1 MASSET
7 HPRMRAPLNHFRR
20 GLKKTVSWARI
31 RIAMEE
37 VSPERA
43 RPRGGSALVV
53 VAALLLIARASPLA
67 WAYVVKLRGLHS
79 TGSLA
84 AACATGVA
92 ALAVLT
98 LGFRSRPRATAASL
112 AAVGLVVAL
121 LAGNGAAL
129 LAAAGI
135 LAGTLL
141 LGDLAARLLLGREEE
156 PHEAGDL
163 ADLGTLLAAGVVAAG
178 LLVLALAGAGL
189 LTPRVLAVFAVALAA
204 ARARR
209 VPVLWRSGFRF
220 PAPDSRLS
228 LVEGA
233 WLAFAAAVLLAC
245 WVGAQAPDVSW
256 DALAYHLPEAR
267 DVAITGRVEAAPD
280 LAPQSFLWH
289 NHEAYLAL
297 AFFAGGERVVSI
309 LQFAIGLAVFGAAIA
324 LARRLGAGRAA
335 PWLGAGGAAPLIV
348 LALAAFPPAMLQLH
362 AAYVDWPAALLVTAA
377 AARLAERDPSGASG
391 RARLAGFLLG
401 GAAVTKIFALFA
413 LPAMALLARRARLGG
428 RALAAA
434 GVCAAVP
441 LAPWLVWSH
450 LHAGSV
456 LAPYAGS
463 PGELLRRAASGHFFT
478 TSPASGAAR
487 PAPGLLAA
495 AAGLLRLP
503 YDVVFHSS
511 RFEGN
516 GDGYDG
522 ILVLLLLLGVAGWGA
537 RGAGLFAAASLPF
550 LIPWSLLY
558 LPSIRFL
565 LPVYPLYAVFTAEG
579 LRRLTGR
586 FGGAT
591 GAAGPVAGWAVL
603 AAAALFP
610 VQVGSSGEEWRV
622 ALGRTTRGDFLAAR
636 LPSWPLWRS
645 VGPGDRLLF
654 VGENDRFHCPAAAAW
669 RYEFRPAASAGDAAA
684 WNRDL
689 ADLAI
694 THVLWRKDRV
704 PGLPAGF
711 PAARLDEVGCA
722 GEACLY
728 RLRRPDAREG
738 GSTMNRQTHP

>member
-1 MASSET
+1 MASNET
-7 HPRMRAPLNHFRR
+7 QPRMRASLNHFLA

-31 RIAMEE
+31 PKVMEE
-37 VSPERA
+37 VSPESA
-43 RPRGGSALVV
+43 RPRGGSALVLG
-53 VAALLLIARASPLA
+53 AAVLLIARASPLA

-79 TGSLA
+79 TASLA
-84 AACATGVA
+84 AAGAAGVA
-92 ALAVLT
+92 GLAVLT
-98 LGFRSRPRATAASL
+98 LAIRSRPRATAAGL
-112 AAVGLVVAL
+112 VGTGLVVAL
-121 LAGNGAAL
+121 LAGNAAAL

-141 LGDLAARLLLGREEE
+141 LGDLVARLLLGRE
-156 PHEAGDL
+156 PGDL
-163 ADLGTLLAAGVVAAG
+163 PASTTLAAGVVAAG
-178 LLVLALAGAGL
+178 LLVLALAEAGL
-189 LTPRVLAVFAVALAA
+189 LTPRVLAVLAAALAA

-209 VPVLWRSGFRF
+209 IPRLWRSCLRL
-220 PAPDSRLS
+220 PAPDLRLS
-228 LVEGA
+228 PVEAA
-233 WLAFAAAVLLAC
+233 WLGFAAAVLLAC
-245 WVGAQAPDVSW
+245 WVGAQAPDVAW

-267 DVAITGRVEAAPD
+267 DIAITGRVEAAPD
-280 LAPQSFLWH
+280 LAPQSLLWH
-289 NHEAYLAL
+289 NHDAYLAL
-297 AFFAGGERVVSI
+297 AFLVRDDGVGGGRVVSI
-309 LQFAIGLAVFGAAIA
+309 LQFAIGLAVFGASIA
-324 LARRLGAGRAA
+324 VARRLGAGRAA
-335 PWLGAGGAAPLIV
+335 PLLGARGAAPLTV

-377 AARLAERDPSGASG
+377 AAQLAEKEPAGASG

-413 LPAMALLARRARLGG
+413 LPAMALLARRARLSG

-434 GVCAAVP
+434 CACVAVP
-441 LAPWLVWSH
+441 LVPWLAWSH
-450 LHAGSV
+450 VHAGSV
-456 LAPYAGS
+456 LAPYAAS
-463 PGELLRRAASGHFFT
+463 PEELLHRAATGHFFT

-487 PAPGLLAA
+487 PTPGPLAA

-503 YDVVFHSS
+503 YDLVFHSS

-522 ILVLLLLLGVAGWGA
+522 ILALLLLLGVAGWRW

-579 LRRLTGR
+579 LVRLTRR
-586 FGGAT
+586 F
-591 GAAGPVAGWAVL
+591 AGPTGSIAGWAVL

-622 ALGRTTRGDFLAAR
+622 ALGRTTQEDFLASR
-636 LPSWPLWRS
+636 LPSWTLWRF
-645 VGPGDRLLF
+645 VAPGDRLLF
-654 VGENDRFHCPAAAAW
+654 IGENDRFHCPARAAW
-669 RYEFRPAASAGDAAA
+669 RYEFRPAASVGEAGV

-704 PGLPAGF
+704 PKLPAGF
-711 PAARLDEVGCA
+711 PADRLDEIERRGDSF
-722 GEACLY
+722 LY
-728 RLRRPDAREG
+728 RLRREDAGDG
-738 GSTMNRQTHP
+738 GSTIYRQAHP

>member
-1 MASSET
+1 MANNET
-7 HPRMRAPLNHFRR
+7 QPRMRAPLNHFLG

-31 RIAMEE
+31 RKAMEE

-53 VAALLLIARASPLA
+53 GAAVLLIARASPLA
-67 WAYVVKLRGLHS
+67 WAYVVKLRGLH
-79 TGSLA
+79 TTTSLA
-84 AACATGVA
+84 AAGAAGVA
-92 ALAVLT
+92 ALAL
-98 LGFRSRPRATAASL
+98 LMLAIRSRPRATAAGL
-112 AAVGLVVAL
+112 VGVGLVVAL
-121 LAGNGAAL
+121 LAGNAAAL

-141 LGDLAARLLLGREEE
+141 LGDLVARLLLGREPEE
-156 PHEAGDL
+156 DL
-163 ADLGTLLAAGVVAAG
+163 AASTTLAAGVVAAG
-178 LLVLALAGAGL
+178 LLVLALAEAGL
-189 LTPRVLAVFAVALAA
+189 LTPRVLAVLALALA
-204 ARARR
+204 TARARR
-209 VPVLWRSGFRF
+209 VPRLWRSSFRL
-220 PAPDSRLS
+220 PTPDSRLS
-228 LVEGA
+228 SVEAA
-233 WLAFAAAVLLAC
+233 WLAFAAAVVLAC
-245 WVGAQAPDVSW
+245 WVGAQGPDLSW

-267 DVAITGRVEAAPD
+267 DIAITGRLEAAPD
-280 LAPQSFLWH
+280 LAPQSLLWH
-289 NHEAYLAL
+289 NHDAYLAL
-297 AFFAGGERVVSI
+297 AFLVRHEGVGGERVVSI

-324 LARRLGAGRAA
+324 LARRLGAGS
-335 PWLGAGGAAPLIV
+335 AAPLTV

-377 AARLAERDPSGASG
+377 AAQLAEKKTSGATG
-391 RARLAGFLLG
+391 RSRLAGFLLG

-413 LPAMALLARRARLGG
+413 LPAMALLARRARLSG
-428 RALAAA
+428 RTLAAA
-434 GVCAAVP
+434 CACAAVP
-441 LAPWLVWSH
+441 LAPWLVWGQ

-456 LAPYAGS
+456 LAPYAAS
-463 PGELLRRAASGHFFT
+463 PGELLHRAATGHFFT

-487 PAPGLLAA
+487 AAPGPLAA

-503 YDVVFHSS
+503 YDLAFHSS

-522 ILVLLLLLGVAGWGA
+522 ILALLLLLGVAGWGG

-586 FGGAT
+586 FAS
-591 GAAGPVAGWAVL
+591 GPGSIAGWAVL

-622 ALGRTTRGDFLAAR
+622 ALGQSTREDSLAAR
-636 LPSWPLWRS
+636 LPSWTLWRF

-654 VGENDRFHCPAAAAW
+654 IGENDRFHCPARAAW
-669 RYEFRPAASAGDAAA
+669 RYEFRPAASAGDAAI

-704 PGLPAGF
+704 PNLPAGF
-711 PAARLDEVGCA
+711 PADRLDEIGRR
-722 GEACLY
+722 GDSFLY
-728 RLRRPDAREG
+728 RLRRAGARDG
-738 GSTMNRQTHP
+738 GVQ